1 LLEHVGLEVAIRDHI
16 GEFTKRTRLAVTFTA
31 HEVPEQL
38 SPDVATNLFRV
49 LQESLQNAFKH
60 AQATDVTIR
69 LSGSSKGIG
78 LSVRD
83 NGKGFDFESKN
94 SRVKGLG
101 LVSMQERTR
110 LLGGFLQIHSP
121 SGKGVKV
128 CVWVPHSKD
137 GA

>member
-1 LLEHVGLEVAIRDHI
+1 
-16 GEFTKRTRLAVTFTA
+16 VTFTA
-31 HEVPEQL
+31 HKVPEQL

-49 LQESLQNAFKH
+49 MQESLQNAFKH
-60 AQATDVTIR
+60 AQATNVTVR

-83 NGKGFDFESKN
+83 NGKGFDFENKN

-110 LLGGFLQIHSP
+110 LLGGFLQIQSP
-121 SGKGVKV
+121 PGEGVKV
-128 CVWVPHSKD
+128 CAWIPHSRD